1 MKKIDVKYNADGYI
15 ESVTDNAVHFEQEND
30 SLEINAQITT
40 DKKVRAYIKA
50 PNNNSAVTDELT
62 PVDGVYSCMV
72 DGDYMAKGTL
82 YIGYELYDESG
93 YTERLEPLKIYID
106 SFVNLGG
113 GSSDNVYVVTVKVG
127 TVETLA
133 TGEPATV
140 ENVGTKKDMIL
151 NFGLPRGDKGVKGD
165 KGDKGDR
172 GERGADG
179 KDGINGADGKDGYT
193 PQKGVDYFTAQ
204 DIKSLGIDDK
214 VDKFDGKG
222 LSTNDF
228 TDELKKRV
236 EENTFDGLIT
246 MPEDS
251 SEIDYDQYT
260 TSGIYKVYS
269 DHGDEQNSSILI
281 VRRYWDG
288 SAEQILTDGEYAAK
302 RVKDENGKWTNWQ
315 EIYVS
320 QKDLD
325 KKVDKVDGKGL
336 STNDFTTALK
346 NKLDGIEPN
355 ATALPKVINIYC
367 ENQLDER
374 ISKWNNKSLFNEYTD
389 DGLYYFSFK
398 YNNYGDINDES
409 TWFSETSDVALLLV
423 NTCEDGGKFV
433 EQTLIIDGRIYTTSF
448 WPAYDIPEWQ
458 EIYVSE
464 YDLDN
469 AIGDVETS
477 LENIIA
483 KYGLGGDGV

>member
-40 DKKVRAYIKA
+40 GKKVRAYIKA

-214 VDKFDGKG
+214 VDKVDGKE

-228 TDELKKRV
+228 TDGLKKRV
-236 EENTFDGLIT
+236 EENTFDGYIRN
-246 MPEDS
+246 PEDNP
-251 SEIDYDQYT
+251 EIDYDQYT

-269 DHGDEQNSSILI
+269 DYGDEQYSSILI
-281 VRRYWDG
+281 VKHYFDG
-288 SAEQILTDGEYAAK
+288 SAEQIETDGEYAFK
-302 RVKDENGKWTNWQ
+302 RVKDENGKWTEWQ
-315 EIYVS
+315 KIYVS
-320 QKDLD
+320 Q
-325 KKVDKVDGKGL
+325 
-336 STNDFTTALK
+336 T
-346 NKLDGIEPN
+346 
-355 ATALPKVINIYC
+355 
-367 ENQLDER
+367 
-374 ISKWNNKSLFNEYTD
+374 
-389 DGLYYFSFK
+389 
-398 YNNYGDINDES
+398 
-409 TWFSETSDVALLLV
+409 
-423 NTCEDGGKFV
+423 
-433 EQTLIIDGRIYTTSF
+433 
-448 WPAYDIPEWQ
+448 
-458 EIYVSE
+458 
-464 YDLDN
+464 DLDN

>member
-151 NFGLPRGDKGVKGD
+151 NFGLPRGDKGDKGDKGDSGEPFKYEDFTPEQLNDLRGPQGIQGPKGDRGEQGVKGD

-214 VDKFDGKG
+214 VDKVDGKG

-228 TDELKKRV
+228 TDGLKKRV
-236 EENTFDGLIT
+236 EENTFDGYIRN
-246 MPEDS
+246 PEDNP
-251 SEIDYDQYT
+251 EIDYDQYT

-269 DHGDEQNSSILI
+269 DYGDEQYSSILI
-281 VRRYWDG
+281 VKHYFDG
-288 SAEQILTDGEYAAK
+288 SAEQIETDGEYAFK
-302 RVKDENGKWTNWQ
+302 RVKDENGKWTKWQ
-315 EIYVS
+315 KIYVS
-320 QKDLD
+320 QK
-325 KKVDKVDGKGL
+325 
-336 STNDFTTALK
+336 
-346 NKLDGIEPN
+346 
-355 ATALPKVINIYC
+355 
-367 ENQLDER
+367 
-374 ISKWNNKSLFNEYTD
+374 
-389 DGLYYFSFK
+389 
-398 YNNYGDINDES
+398 
-409 TWFSETSDVALLLV
+409 
-423 NTCEDGGKFV
+423 
-433 EQTLIIDGRIYTTSF
+433 
-448 WPAYDIPEWQ
+448 
-458 EIYVSE
+458 
-464 YDLDN
+464 DLDN

>member
-165 KGDKGDR
+165 KGDNGDKGDKGDRGEQGVKGDKGVKGDR

-214 VDKFDGKG
+214 VDK
-222 LSTNDF
+222 
-228 TDELKKRV
+228 
-236 EENTFDGLIT
+236 
-246 MPEDS
+246 
-251 SEIDYDQYT
+251 
-260 TSGIYKVYS
+260 
-269 DHGDEQNSSILI
+269 
-281 VRRYWDG
+281 
-288 SAEQILTDGEYAAK
+288 
-302 RVKDENGKWTNWQ
+302 
-315 EIYVS
+315 
-320 QKDLD
+320 
-325 KKVDKVDGKGL
+325 VDGKGL
-336 STNDFTTALK
+336 SSNDFTTALK

-409 TWFSETSDVALLLV
+409 TWFSETSDDALLLV

-458 EIYVSE
+458 EIYVSQK
-464 YDLDN
+464 DLDK

>member
-151 NFGLPRGDKGVKGD
+151 NFGLPRGDKGDKGDSGEPFKYENFTEKQLNDLRGPQGIQGPKGDRGEQGVKGD
-165 KGDKGDR
+165 KGDKGAR

-214 VDKFDGKG
+214 VDK
-222 LSTNDF
+222 
-228 TDELKKRV
+228 
-236 EENTFDGLIT
+236 
-246 MPEDS
+246 
-251 SEIDYDQYT
+251 
-260 TSGIYKVYS
+260 
-269 DHGDEQNSSILI
+269 
-281 VRRYWDG
+281 
-288 SAEQILTDGEYAAK
+288 
-302 RVKDENGKWTNWQ
+302 
-315 EIYVS
+315 
-320 QKDLD
+320 
-325 KKVDKVDGKGL
+325 VDGKGL
-336 STNDFTTALK
+336 SSNDFTTALK

-374 ISKWNNKSLFNEYTD
+374 IKKWNNKSLFNEYTD
-389 DGLYYFSFK
+389 DGLYYFSLK

-409 TWFSETSDVALLLV
+409 TWFSETSDDALLLV

-464 YDLDN
+464 YDLDK

>member
-151 NFGLPRGDKGVKGD
+151 NFGLPRGDKGDKGDKGDSGEPFKYEDFTPEQLNDLRGPQGIQGPKGDRGEQGVKGD

-214 VDKFDGKG
+214 VDKVDGKG

-228 TDELKKRV
+228 TDGLKKRV
-236 EENTFDGLIT
+236 EENTFDGYIRN
-246 MPEDS
+246 PEDNP
-251 SEIDYDQYT
+251 EIDYDQYT

-269 DHGDEQNSSILI
+269 DYGDEQYSSILI
-281 VRRYWDG
+281 VKHYFDG
-288 SAEQILTDGEYAAK
+288 SAEQIETDGAYAFK
-302 RVKDENGKWTNWQ
+302 RVKDENGKWTKWQ
-315 EIYVS
+315 KIYVS
-320 QKDLD
+320 QK
-325 KKVDKVDGKGL
+325 
-336 STNDFTTALK
+336 
-346 NKLDGIEPN
+346 
-355 ATALPKVINIYC
+355 
-367 ENQLDER
+367 
-374 ISKWNNKSLFNEYTD
+374 
-389 DGLYYFSFK
+389 
-398 YNNYGDINDES
+398 
-409 TWFSETSDVALLLV
+409 
-423 NTCEDGGKFV
+423 
-433 EQTLIIDGRIYTTSF
+433 
-448 WPAYDIPEWQ
+448 
-458 EIYVSE
+458 
-464 YDLDN
+464 DLDN

>member
-172 GERGADG
+172 GEQGVKGDKGDKGDRGERGADG

-214 VDKFDGKG
+214 VDKFDGKE

-246 MPEDS
+246 KSENNP
-251 SEIDYDQYT
+251 EIDSDQYT

-269 DHGDEQNSSILI
+269 DYGVEQNSSILI
-281 VRRYWDG
+281 VKHYFDG
-288 SAEQILTDGEYAAK
+288 SAVQIETDGEYAFK
-302 RVKDENGKWTNWQ
+302 RVKDENGKWTEWQ
-315 EIYVS
+315 KAYVS
-320 QKDLD
+320 QTDLD
-325 KKVDKVDGKGL
+325 K
-336 STNDFTTALK
+336 
-346 NKLDGIEPN
+346 
-355 ATALPKVINIYC
+355 
-367 ENQLDER
+367 
-374 ISKWNNKSLFNEYTD
+374 
-389 DGLYYFSFK
+389 
-398 YNNYGDINDES
+398 
-409 TWFSETSDVALLLV
+409 
-423 NTCEDGGKFV
+423 
-433 EQTLIIDGRIYTTSF
+433 
-448 WPAYDIPEWQ
+448 
-458 EIYVSE
+458 
-464 YDLDN
+464 

-477 LENIIA
+477 LENIIQ

>member
-165 KGDKGDR
+165 R

-214 VDKFDGKG
+214 VDK
-222 LSTNDF
+222 
-228 TDELKKRV
+228 
-236 EENTFDGLIT
+236 
-246 MPEDS
+246 
-251 SEIDYDQYT
+251 
-260 TSGIYKVYS
+260 
-269 DHGDEQNSSILI
+269 
-281 VRRYWDG
+281 
-288 SAEQILTDGEYAAK
+288 
-302 RVKDENGKWTNWQ
+302 
-315 EIYVS
+315 
-320 QKDLD
+320 
-325 KKVDKVDGKGL
+325 VDGKGL
-336 STNDFTTALK
+336 SSNDFT
-346 NKLDGIEPN
+346 
-355 ATALPKVINIYC
+355 
-367 ENQLDER
+367 
-374 ISKWNNKSLFNEYTD
+374 
-389 DGLYYFSFK
+389 
-398 YNNYGDINDES
+398 
-409 TWFSETSDVALLLV
+409 
-423 NTCEDGGKFV
+423 
-433 EQTLIIDGRIYTTSF
+433 
-448 WPAYDIPEWQ
+448 PA
-458 EIYVSE
+458 
-464 YDLDN
+464 
-469 AIGDVETS
+469 
-477 LENIIA
+477 
-483 KYGLGGDGV
+483 

>member
-1 MKKIDVKYNADGYI
+1 MKKIDVKYNAYGYI

-151 NFGLPRGDKGVKGD
+151 NFGLPRCDKGVKGD
-165 KGDKGDR
+165 KGDKGNR

-214 VDKFDGKG
+214 VDKVDGKG

-228 TDELKKRV
+228 TDE
-236 EENTFDGLIT
+236 
-246 MPEDS
+246 
-251 SEIDYDQYT
+251 
-260 TSGIYKVYS
+260 
-269 DHGDEQNSSILI
+269 
-281 VRRYWDG
+281 
-288 SAEQILTDGEYAAK
+288 
-302 RVKDENGKWTNWQ
+302 
-315 EIYVS
+315 
-320 QKDLD
+320 
-325 KKVDKVDGKGL
+325 
-336 STNDFTTALK
+336 LK

-367 ENQLDER
+367 ENQFDER
-374 ISKWNNKSLFNEYTD
+374 IAKWNNKSLFNEYTD
-389 DGLYYFSFK
+389 DGLYYFSLK
-398 YNNYGDINDES
+398 YNNYGDINDDS
-409 TWFSETSDVALLLV
+409 TWVYEFSSDALLLV

-433 EQTLIIDGRIYTTSF
+433 SQTLIIDGRIYTTSF
-448 WPAYDIPEWQ
+448 WSGYDIIEWQ
-458 EIYVSE
+458 EIYASK